1 MYNVTLKILYPDNSQ
16 IEPAMKNLKQREHF
30 SYNLKKYINL
40 RTEDIKE
47 SDILLAFYSSDF
59 KAEELRN
66 LMKLNTTLI
75 LILEHNVI
83 TDNDALFNFADDIW
97 FTPISEKEVSFRMEK
112 IIERINLKKD
122 KILAENYL
130 NTLIN
135 SIPDMV
141 WFKDN
146 AGIHLKVN
154 DAFCNIIGK
163 SREKIEGQD
172 HFTIWDIPRP
182 EYEKGGYI
190 CMESEEDVRKA
201 GKTIVLYEKVKNR
214 NGFRRLN
221 TYKSPL
227 YDENGEMMGTVG
239 IAHDITDLENI
250 DIELQLII
258 NTMQFAILI
267 CNEHGEIINVNNK
280 FVEYFKIEKDAIV
293 KYSYSQWLKENI
305 HLISPID
312 KNGYF
317 ECRNQKDS
325 ILQILKCH
333 EETILD
339 TFQKDIGKLCIFR
352 DITKERELESKL
364 IHSSN
369 TDYLTG
375 LYNRRYLYEY
385 IKQFKEVK
393 QITILYMDLDNFKS
407 INDIYGH
414 QMGDEVLI
422 LTSSIIQ
429 KNFPYDLTARVGGD
443 EFLIISLTLWSEEEI
458 KRKATLLIKDLKEAF
473 IDKTDFISLS
483 SSIGITVAYDK
494 VIDLDELIK
503 QSDIALYEAKKRGK
517 SQIYFLPLE

>member
-163 SREKIEGQD
+163 SREKIED
-172 HFTIWDIPRP
+172 RI
-182 EYEKGGYI
+182 
-190 CMESEEDVRKA
+190 
-201 GKTIVLYEKVKNR
+201 
-214 NGFRRLN
+214 
-221 TYKSPL
+221 
-227 YDENGEMMGTVG
+227 
-239 IAHDITDLENI
+239 
-250 DIELQLII
+250 
-258 NTMQFAILI
+258 
-267 CNEHGEIINVNNK
+267 
-280 FVEYFKIEKDAIV
+280 
-293 KYSYSQWLKENI
+293 
-305 HLISPID
+305 
-312 KNGYF
+312 
-317 ECRNQKDS
+317 
-325 ILQILKCH
+325 
-333 EETILD
+333 
-339 TFQKDIGKLCIFR
+339 
-352 DITKERELESKL
+352 
-364 IHSSN
+364 
-369 TDYLTG
+369 
-375 LYNRRYLYEY
+375 
-385 IKQFKEVK
+385 
-393 QITILYMDLDNFKS
+393 
-407 INDIYGH
+407 
-414 QMGDEVLI
+414 
-422 LTSSIIQ
+422 
-429 KNFPYDLTARVGGD
+429 
-443 EFLIISLTLWSEEEI
+443 
-458 KRKATLLIKDLKEAF
+458 TLLYGIFQDLNMKKV
-473 IDKTDFISLS
+473 DISAWR
-483 SSIGITVAYDK
+483 VK
-494 VIDLDELIK
+494 K
-503 QSDIALYEAKKRGK
+503 MFAK
-517 SQIYFLPLE
+517 LEKL